1 MENNKKIRDLYEL
14 YIELGHDAF
23 EEKIKKPMENYLHD
37 GSNVITINALNTIIA
52 NAMEKSKLG
61 EAGCDEYDIFSP
73 PSFKEEICFDDT
85 LPPIYDDYNHC
96 DIFSPPTIED
106 KIYVDYNMPPIYD
119 VYNDDYDVFSPSTI
133 EDKIHY
139 DYSMPPIYDDYNDG
153 CASFTPTIT
162 NEIDYTCVESNSTVM
177 LMDHDNNALC
187 DSYIVDFIHDAAEN
201 YFERGK
207 YGYRNLHVTKLL
219 LFMINVLSSLLIC
232 FYLLG
237 TLRPTGHYE
246 RGRHGFIYLNNIKS
260 SLFLLKILK
269 LHLLCLPMLVTLCFI
284 DLFSYKIPMHRKWVR
299 LKCVSYFSLCE
310 HH

>member
-1 MENNKKIRDLYEL
+1 MENNNKIRNLYEL

-52 NAMEKSKLG
+52 NAMQSSKLG
-61 EAGCDEYDIFSP
+61 EAGFDEYDIFSP
-73 PSFKEEICFDDT
+73 PSFEEKIFFDDT
-85 LPPIYDDYNHC
+85 LPPIYDDYN
-96 DIFSPPTIED
+96 DSGILVPPTMED
-106 KIYVDYNMPPIYD
+106 K
-119 VYNDDYDVFSPSTI
+119 VY
-133 EDKIHY
+133 Y
-139 DYSMPPIYDDYNDG
+139 DYTMLAIYDDYNDG
-153 CASFTPTIT
+153 CDSFTPTIT
-162 NEIDYTCVESNSTVM
+162 NKIDYAYVESNDTFMHV
-177 LMDHDNNALC
+177 DHDKNALC
-187 DSYIVDFIHDAAEN
+187 DSYIVEFIHDAAEN

-207 YGYRNLHVTKLL
+207 YGYRNLHVTKFL
-219 LFMINVLSSLLIC
+219 LFMMKVLSFLLIC

-237 TLRPTGHYE
+237 TLRPTGPYE
-246 RGRHGFIYLNNIKS
+246 RGRHDFIYLNNIKS
-260 SLFLLKILK
+260 SLFLLKFLK